1 MGFGSSKPKLKEH
14 QKLILDEQLRK
25 SICKIRIN
33 YDDIGYGFLALS
45 PKTAKKILVA
55 KIESS
60 YFLSKENDIKLIIN
74 NESPILLNSKEQRI
88 IYSKECFDIT
98 ILEIKESDGI
108 NDDQFLHFDFDG
120 KNNENMIKKYKDK
133 EIYIIPYK
141 AKGKIVYPLGKI
153 VDIENNEKFIHDCK
167 DIDKDLIPFPVFA
180 LDNHK
185 IIGIN
190 ESTNKGIFL
199 KKILDEF
206 NELVENKKEKEEKKE
221 NQNKEKNDVI
231 IINKKI
237 SNEIRER
244 IKENKLKMD
253 EIKKGMK
260 QNIGDNNL
268 SMENNEKNIIILII
282 AINTEDV
289 YKEVYFLDNYKYINS
304 KNNKR
309 KDGFMKEIENMK
321 KKIILTII
329 NTNNERIQVPF
340 DNKFIPK
347 EEGNHIIEIEFQE
360 QIKDCSYMFYGCTN
374 IIDIDLSNF
383 DFQSTIKM
391 NDMFNYCINL
401 VNIRFPQLSIE
412 NVINTSYMFNYCKK
426 LMKIDLSNMNTEN
439 VISMAGMFQHCE
451 SLKVLDL
458 SNFDIKNNTQ
468 LSCMFNDC
476 YELKEIIFSGKFNT
490 KNVAF
495 MPWMFYG
502 CENLLS
508 LDLTMFNFDEKI
520 IRDMSQMFNGC
531 DKLEEIKINEENKNI
546 FFKTNS
552 QIVDKFKL

>member
-98 ILEIKESDGI
+98 ILEIKETDGI
-108 NDDQFLHFDFDG
+108 NDDQFLLFDFDG
-120 KNNENMIKKYKDK
+120 KNNENVIKKYKDK

-153 VDIENNEKFIHDCK
+153 VDIEDNEKFVHDCK

-221 NQNKEKNDVI
+221 NQKKENDVI

-244 IKENKLKMD
+244 INKNKLEMD
-253 EIKKGMK
+253 KIKKGMK
-260 QNIGDNNL
+260 QNPGDNNL
-268 SMENNEKNIIILII
+268 SMENNEKNIIILIL

-289 YKEVYFLDNYKYINS
+289 YKEVYFLDNYNYINPQ
-304 KNNKR
+304 NNKR
-309 KDGFMKEIENMK
+309 EAGFMKEIENMK
-321 KKIILTII
+321 EKIILTII
-329 NTNNERIQVPF
+329 NSNNERIQVPF

-439 VISMAGMFQHCE
+439 IISMAGMFQHCE

-520 IRDMSQMFNGC
+520 IRDMSQMFIGC

>member
-108 NDDQFLHFDFDG
+108 KDDQFLLFDFDG
-120 KNNENMIKKYKDK
+120 KNNENMNKKYKDK

-206 NELVENKKEKEEKKE
+206 NELMENKKEKEEKKE
-221 NQNKEKNDVI
+221 NQKKENDVI
-231 IINKKI
+231 IINKKL

-289 YKEVYFLDNYKYINS
+289 YKEVYFLDNYKYINPQ
-304 KNNKR
+304 NNKR
-309 KDGFMKEIENMK
+309 KEGFMKEIENMK
-321 KKIILTII
+321 EKIILTII
-329 NTNNERIQVPF
+329 NSNNERIQVPF
-340 DNKFIPK
+340 NNKFIPK

-476 YELKEIIFSGKFNT
+476 YELEEIIFSGKFNT

>member
-1 MGFGSSKPKLKEH
+1 MGFGSSKPKLKEQ

-98 ILEIKESDGI
+98 ILEIKQSDGI
-108 NDDQFLHFDFDG
+108 NDDQFLLFDFDG
-120 KNNENMIKKYKDK
+120 KNNENVIKKYKDK

-153 VDIENNEKFIHDCK
+153 VDIEDNEKFVHDCK

-185 IIGIN
+185 TIGIN

-206 NELVENKKEKEEKKE
+206 NELVENKKDKEEKKE
-221 NQNKEKNDVI
+221 NQKKENDVI
-231 IINKKI
+231 IINKKL

-244 IKENKLKMD
+244 INKNKLEMD
-253 EIKKGMK
+253 KIKKGMK

-289 YKEVYFLDNYKYINS
+289 YKEVYFLDNYKYINPQ
-304 KNNKR
+304 KNKR
-309 KDGFMKEIENMK
+309 KEGFIKEIENMK
-321 KKIILTII
+321 EKIILTII
-329 NTNNERIQVPF
+329 NSNNERIQVPF

-401 VNIRFPQLSIE
+401 INIRFPQLSIE

-520 IRDMSQMFNGC
+520 IRDMSQMFTGC

-552 QIVDKFKL
+552 QMVDKFKL